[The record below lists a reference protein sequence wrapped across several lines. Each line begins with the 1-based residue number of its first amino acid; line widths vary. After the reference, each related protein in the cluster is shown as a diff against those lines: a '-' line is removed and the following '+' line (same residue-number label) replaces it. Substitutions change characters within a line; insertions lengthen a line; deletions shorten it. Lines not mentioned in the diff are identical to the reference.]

1 MNNEREIH
9 TTRWPGLSAAL
20 VFGSLTRLLPF
31 LAAAF
36 HVVEAYLF
44 IRKRG
49 RAKESLFLL
58 SFTFRSEQITES
70 TITMF
75 TAVVE
80 PLQWNTTVFLK
91 WGDGKHQWTLSDIK
105 IWWWLIYFSRVCKK
119 RFPIGLSWSFVYFNL
134 HSLCDSPY
142 ISVKGLLIGNTFSYL

>member
-1 MNNEREIH
+1 MI
-9 TTRWPGLSAAL
+9 
-20 VFGSLTRLLPF
+20 
-31 LAAAF
+31 
-36 HVVEAYLF
+36 
-44 IRKRG
+44 
-49 RAKESLFLL
+49 
-58 SFTFRSEQITES
+58 FTV
-70 TITMF
+70 TMF

-142 ISVKGLLIGNTFSYL
+142 ISVKGLLIGNTFSYLLKKPPLWIFQFLIIYPEYTLEVFLCVHVKYTPVRNSYGERPIISNTSFL